1 MVHRTGI
8 ALFIFYKMLLLQLSL
23 NMWLIPLNLNI
34 QRVMRGDVASLS
46 GQVPSSSASTT
57 QQMFCKF
64 AYHIIFDRML

>member
-34 QRVMRGDVASLS
+34 QRVMGEMLRLCLVKCHPHLLQQLS
-46 GQVPSSSASTT
+46 K
-57 QQMFCKF
+57 CF
-64 AYHIIFDRML
+64 ANLLIT